1 VLRDPKRYL
10 ASTIEANLPQS
21 EDGSGAGP
29 AIVEAFLA
37 GDAGAMTELLEP
49 DATFHSPVT
58 DYRGRERVGE
68 VLGALIRVV
77 TDVRLTRVLEAAD
90 ATAGFFIASV
100 DGREAEGVLL
110 VLTAPAGRVVDV
122 TLMVRPL
129 ASLLAGIERMKVLF
143 GHG

>member
-1 VLRDPKRYL
+1 
-10 ASTIEANLPQS
+10 
-21 EDGSGAGP
+21 
-29 AIVEAFLA
+29 VEAFLA
-37 GDAGAMTELLEP
+37 GDAGAMTELLAP

-68 VLGALIRVV
+68 VLGALVRVV
-77 TDVRLTRVLEAAD
+77 TDARLTRVLEAAD
-90 ATAGFFIASV
+90 ATAGFFIANV

-110 VLTAPAGRVVDV
+110 VLAAPAGRAFDV

-129 ASLLAGIERMKVLF
+129 ASLLAGIERMKVLL